1 MDNVDI
7 EVFRRKAEIF
17 KAIAHPTRL
26 MILNMLDKAEN
37 SEKCVS
43 EIQEE
48 IKVDFSTISKHL
60 QVMKAA
66 GLLEQRREKKHM
78 FYSLRV
84 PCIMNFMGCID
95 EIIRKDL
102 ADSSAIAKRC
112 CGVDIIATSE
122 NQQRGNDEQK
132 RV

>member
-1 MDNVDI
+1 MDNIDV
-7 EVFRRKAEIF
+7 EVYQRKSAIF

-26 MILNMLDKAEN
+26 MILDMLKI

-66 GLLEQRREKKHM
+66 GLLEQRREKKHV

-112 CGVDIIATSE
+112 CGVDIQTNS
-122 NQQRGNDEQK
+122 QK
-132 RV
+132 

>member
-7 EVFRRKAEIF
+7 EVYGRKAEIF

-26 MILNMLDKAEN
+26 MILDLLKI
-37 SEKCVS
+37 SEQCVS

-48 IKVDFSTISKHL
+48 IEVDFSTISKHL

-66 GLLEQRREKKHM
+66 GLLEQRREKKHI
-78 FYSLRV
+78 FYRLRV

-95 EIIRKDL
+95 EVIRKDYT
-102 ADSSAIAKRC
+102 DKSAIAKRC
-112 CGVDIIATSE
+112 CGVDIQPNSQE
-122 NQQRGNDEQK
+122 
-132 RV
+132 

>member
-1 MDNVDI
+1 MDNIDV
-7 EVFRRKAEIF
+7 EVYQRKSEIF

-26 MILNMLDKAEN
+26 MILDLLKQSEN
-37 SEKCVS
+37 CVS
-43 EIQEE
+43 EIQKE
-48 IKVDFSTISKHL
+48 VNADFSTVSKHL

-66 GLLEQRREKKHM
+66 GLLEQRREKKHV

-112 CGVDIIATSE
+112 CGVDIIETSE
-122 NQQRGNDEQK
+122 NQQRGNNE
-132 RV
+132 